1 MRFAL
6 VILALGLGACVTTG
20 KRGSEGVPAVYDLG
34 PALRAPAV
42 VEHPLSLEVAASAW
56 LETEGIAYRLA
67 YAEPQRRNDYSR
79 ARGTAPPA
87 TLLRQRLVEGLGLI
101 PAGQGKA
108 RCLLRIELEEFV
120 HVFPTPGQSLGELRA
135 RGRVLDHRRSVL
147 AETVWTVERPAA
159 SLDAAG
165 GVGALAAATDEWIA
179 KVGAWRENL
188 MASGKL
194 KSCGT

>member
-1 MRFAL
+1 M
-6 VILALGLGACVTTG
+6 
-20 KRGSEGVPAVYDLG
+20 
-34 PALRAPAV
+34 
-42 VEHPLSLEVAASAW
+42 
-56 LETEGIAYRLA
+56 
-67 YAEPQRRNDYSR
+67 
-79 ARGTAPPA
+79 
-87 TLLRQRLVEGLGLI
+87 RQRLVEGLGLI